1 MAHTPVAHVAVAF
14 GCVQATLHPA
24 QFVVVSRG
32 VSQPSEARPLQ
43 LPNPGSHVAMA
54 QAPPVHVD
62 VALGRAHGV
71 HELPQ
76 VFTLVLAA
84 HAPEQIW

>member
-24 QFVVVSRG
+24 QLVFVSSG

-43 LPNPGSHVAMA
+43 LPKPGSHVAMA
-54 QAPPVHVD
+54 HAPFVHAD
-62 VALGRAHGV
+62 VALDRAHGV
-71 HELPQ
+71 HEAPQ
-76 VFTLVLAA
+76 VFTLVLLA
-84 HAPEQIW
+84 HAPEQMW